1 MTAPTIADFA
11 RLESAV
17 TRTKQELLSGEKEPD
32 RARKAELRVIRDLES
47 EISTGEFT
55 FRVDAGIDAG
65 GGARHPRP
73 MDYVIGG
80 MLSCQEMW
88 CLRWAALTKTPIADL
103 KITAVGRFTWRGEY
117 LDEVDSG
124 LTLIETQYHVTQP
137 GLRPERLLDMADT
150 VARRCPVF
158 ATLRKST
165 IIEERLFLNGERTA
179 TRRWAP
185 GKSAAVSA

>member
-1 MTAPTIADFA
+1 MTMSTIADFT
-11 RLESAV
+11 RLEQAI
-17 TRTKQELLSGEKEPD
+17 TRTQQDLRNGTKTPD
-32 RARKAELRVIRDLES
+32 RARKAELRVIGDLAS
-47 EISTGEFT
+47 EVATGEFT

-65 GGARHPRP
+65 GGALHPRP

-88 CLRWAALTKTPIADL
+88 CMRWAALTKTPIANL

-117 LDEVDSG
+117 LEEVDSG

-137 GLRPERLLDMADT
+137 DLRPESLLEMADM

-165 IIEERLFLNGERTA
+165 IIEEQLFLNGKHTA
-179 TRRWAP
+179 TRQWIP
-185 GKSAAVSA
+185 GKSAAVPA